1 MPPETL
7 SDLGVISLLP
17 VALALV
23 LSIASRNVILGLFI
37 GLFTGVLLV
46 EGFSPIAALTLMVR
60 DYLVPQVTDSYNAG
74 VLVLLAFIGGFV
86 ALMEKSGGGAAFAA
100 RVMRFITTRARLQVA
115 AWLGGILIFFS
126 DLGTPLIIGPTFRPL
141 ADSLRVSRAKLA
153 YIIDSTASPVAILVP
168 FIGWGVYIMGLLN
181 QQIESLGVDAS
192 DYALL
197 LSALPFQLYAW
208 LALAA
213 VPLLAIVGIEFGPMR
228 RAEDA
233 ARAGNPSATTERL
246 CARTSNARQ
255 CSAFVCLAA
264 VGGVRRHA
272 FLGAGAARMSVRPS
286 ERVGFSGRA
295 GNRLSSRCTHA
306 CRTDGVESRSIAAA
320 QSAGLFGW
328 HEPHDADRYHAAA
341 RVGDGRHDDD
351 TRRRRF
357 RRDARARERRCLDTA
372 AANLRSFVRDLICY
386 RFVVGHLR
394 YYVAACHACCICNR
408 CTACGVCGR
417 WAFGRTIRRPLLAD
431 LRDNNTLVCR
441 RRRRCLRSLS
451 NSATLCARQRR
462 ALRRGLYY
470 CWVKRQRHRV
480 ACTAVDSDYRH
491 ACVQKAVHCK
501 VINCRHVSIGDRMS
515 CALN

>member
-46 EGFSPIAALTLMVR
+46 EGFSPIAALTLMAR

-181 QQIESLGVDAS
+181 QQIESLGLDAS

-213 VPLLAIVGIEFGPMR
+213 VPLLAIVGVEFGPMR

-233 ARAGNPSATTERL
+233 ARADSPLQQPNDSALEQVTL
-246 CARTSNARQ
+246 ANARP
-255 CSAFVCLAA
+255 SFVWLPLVVLGVTLFWVLGPLGFPFGRVSGSDFRAGLATAYLLAA
-264 VGGVRRHA
+264 LTLVALMALNRAQSPQRSLQVYLDGMSRMMQIAIMLLLAWAMGDMMTTLGADDFVATLVRDNVAAWILPLLIFVVSCAISFATGSSWGTFAIMLPLAMPAAFAIDAPLAVCVGAVLSGGLFGDHCSPISETTILSSA
-272 FLGAGAARMSVRPS
+272 GAGADVFDHFQTQLPYALANGALCVAGFVVAGLSGSVIVLPVLLS
-286 ERVGFSGRA
+286 IQIIGMLAFK
-295 GNRLSSRCTHA
+295 RLST
-306 CRTDGVESRSIAAA
+306 
-320 QSAGLFGW
+320 
-328 HEPHDADRYHAAA
+328 A
-341 RVGDGRHDDD
+341 R
-351 TRRRRF
+351 
-357 RRDARARERRCLDTA
+357 
-372 AANLRSFVRDLICY
+372 
-386 RFVVGHLR
+386 
-394 YYVAACHACCICNR
+394 
-408 CTACGVCGR
+408 
-417 WAFGRTIRRPLLAD
+417 
-431 LRDNNTLVCR
+431 
-441 RRRRCLRSLS
+441 
-451 NSATLCARQRR
+451 
-462 ALRRGLYY
+462 
-470 CWVKRQRHRV
+470 
-480 ACTAVDSDYRH
+480 
-491 ACVQKAVHCK
+491 
-501 VINCRHVSIGDRMS
+501 
-515 CALN
+515 

>member
-7 SDLGVISLLP
+7 SDLGIISLLP

-213 VPLLAIVGIEFGPMR
+213 VPLLAIVGVEFGPMR
-228 RAEDA
+228 RAEDT
-233 ARAGNPSATTERL
+233 ARAGNPLQQPNDSALEQVTL
-246 CARTSNARQ
+246 ANARP
-255 CSAFVCLAA
+255 SFVWLPLVVLGVTLFWVLGPLGFPFGRVSGSDFRAGLATAYLLAA
-264 VGGVRRHA
+264 LTLVALMALNRAQSPLRSLQVYLDGMSRMMQIAIMLLLAWAMGDMMTTLGADDFVATLVRDNVAAWILPLLIFVVSCAISFATGSSWGTFAIMLPLAMPAAFAIDAPLAVCVGAVLSGGLFGDHCSPISETTILSSA
-272 FLGAGAARMSVRPS
+272 GAGADVFDHFQTQLPYALANGALCVAGFVVAGLSGSVIVLPVLLS
-286 ERVGFSGRA
+286 LQIIGMLAFK
-295 GNRLSSRCTHA
+295 RLST
-306 CRTDGVESRSIAAA
+306 
-320 QSAGLFGW
+320 
-328 HEPHDADRYHAAA
+328 A
-341 RVGDGRHDDD
+341 R
-351 TRRRRF
+351 
-357 RRDARARERRCLDTA
+357 
-372 AANLRSFVRDLICY
+372 
-386 RFVVGHLR
+386 
-394 YYVAACHACCICNR
+394 
-408 CTACGVCGR
+408 
-417 WAFGRTIRRPLLAD
+417 
-431 LRDNNTLVCR
+431 
-441 RRRRCLRSLS
+441 
-451 NSATLCARQRR
+451 
-462 ALRRGLYY
+462 
-470 CWVKRQRHRV
+470 
-480 ACTAVDSDYRH
+480 
-491 ACVQKAVHCK
+491 
-501 VINCRHVSIGDRMS
+501 
-515 CALN
+515 

>member
-7 SDLGVISLLP
+7 SDLGIISLLP

-233 ARAGNPSATTERL
+233 ARAVGPQGRL
-246 CARTSNARQ
+246 LRRQ
-255 CSAFVCLAA
+255 PLAVEKGA
-264 VGGVRRHA
+264 VGRAEVDEVERARAVEEQRR
-272 FLGAGAARMSVRPS
+272 VP
-286 ERVGFSGRA
+286 
-295 GNRLSSRCTHA
+295 
-306 CRTDGVESRSIAAA
+306 
-320 QSAGLFGW
+320 
-328 HEPHDADRYHAAA
+328 P
-341 RVGDGRHDDD
+341 
-351 TRRRRF
+351 RRRRVLEHELDVG
-357 RRDARARERRCLDTA
+357 RAAGDEAALVADAERA
-372 AANLRSFVRDLICY
+372 
-386 RFVVGHLR
+386 H
-394 YYVAACHACCICNR
+394 
-408 CTACGVCGR
+408 
-417 WAFGRTIRRPLLAD
+417 
-431 LRDNNTLVCR
+431 
-441 RRRRCLRSLS
+441 
-451 NSATLCARQRR
+451 
-462 ALRRGLYY
+462 ALRR
-470 CWVKRQRHRV
+470 R
-480 ACTAVDSDYRH
+480 AAVDGELRFGWWVRSDAPRGRH
-491 ACVQKAVHCK
+491 EGSGGGRRLRRRPSR
-501 VINCRHVSIGDRMS
+501 RHPRKTRTRATLGWRSRPSRSHSSLRPSCGRRSPRSTTSSAHRRTRM
-515 CALN
+515 